1 MSDCNTCRTT
11 DDVSVTMRID
21 IQVHGHKRLRLW
33 SIRDL
38 WWGRIARG
46 DFKGGHIELLIL
58 FISFDEFDE
67 FDECDEF
74 DEFYHVQPGRLLPSL
89 LLHALS

>member
-58 FISFDEFDE
+58 FISFE
-67 FDECDEF
+67 EF